1 MDCKLAHEQVEKMKA
16 LTYIDGVIV
25 CNVLI
30 EGTTYL
36 GIMFKTLPQ
45 PVGSGARKLR
55 ALIA

>member
-1 MDCKLAHEQVEKMKA
+1 MTIGLFMFMDCKLAHEKVEKMKA

-36 GIMFKTLPQ
+36 GIMSKTQ
-45 PVGSGARKLR
+45 FEKRS
-55 ALIA
+55 